1 MKALFKTV
9 LDLLSEAIKEGKNR
23 DYTFIHRI
31 CICIYIYIYIYI
43 YMDISIYL
51 SIYLSIYIHIN
62 VCRYVYISLY
72 THIYICVLRVQL
84 EHSTVINSCDVAKW
98 NIRVKN

>member
-9 LDLLSEAIKEGKNR
+9 LDFLSEAIKEGKNR
-23 DYTFIHRI
+23 DYTFIHTI
-31 CICIYIYIYIYI
+31 CICIYIYIY
-43 YMDISIYL
+43 MDI

-62 VCRYVYISLY
+62 VCRYVYIFIY
-72 THIYICVLRVQL
+72 THIYKCVLRVQL
-84 EHSTVINSCDVAKW
+84 EYSTVINSCDVAKW

>member
-9 LDLLSEAIKEGKNR
+9 LDFLSEAKKEGKNR
-23 DYTFIHRI
+23 DYTFIHTI
-31 CICIYIYIYIYI
+31 CICIYIYIYIYG
-43 YMDISIYL
+43 YIYL
-51 SIYLSIYIHIN
+51 SIYMHIN
-62 VCRYVYISLY
+62 VCRYVYIFIY

-84 EHSTVINSCDVAKW
+84 EYSTVINSCDVAKW